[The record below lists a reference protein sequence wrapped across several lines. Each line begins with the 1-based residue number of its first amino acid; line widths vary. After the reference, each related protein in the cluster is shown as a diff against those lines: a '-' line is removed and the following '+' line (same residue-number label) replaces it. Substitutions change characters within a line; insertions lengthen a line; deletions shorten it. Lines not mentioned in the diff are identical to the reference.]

1 MAADQLIIFAK
12 NPVLGETKTRLA
24 KTIGHQNALK
34 VYLHLLEHTAKVCL
48 DVKVDRHIYYS
59 SFIENDDIFDDRS
72 FVKNVQ
78 IGDDL
83 GERMYN
89 AFKDLF
95 GQWAEK
101 VVIVGTDC
109 KELQADIIVEAYKKL
124 NESDVVIG
132 PANDGGYYL
141 LGMNTLYKELF
152 FNKVWSSENV
162 LLDTILDL
170 KKLNVKYELLPVLND
185 IDYKEDL
192 GDLERLLE

>member
-1 MAADQLIIFAK
+1 
-12 NPVLGETKTRLA
+12 
-24 KTIGHQNALK
+24 
-34 VYLHLLEHTAKVCL
+34 
-48 DVKVDRHIYYS
+48 
-59 SFIENDDIFDDRS
+59 
-72 FVKNVQ
+72 
-78 IGDDL
+78 
-83 GERMYN
+83 MYN

-109 KELQADIIVEAYKKL
+109 KELQPDIIVEAYKKL

-141 LGMNTLYKELF
+141 LGMNALYKELF

-170 KKLNVKYELLPVLND
+170 KKLNVKYKLLPVLND

>member
-48 DVKVDRHIYYS
+48 DVNVDRHIYYS

-109 KELQADIIVEAYKKL
+109 KELQPDIIVEAYKKL
-124 NESDVVIG
+124 NECDVVIG

>member
-48 DVKVDRHIYYS
+48 DVNVDRHIYYS

-78 IGDDL
+78 IGSDL

-124 NESDVVIG
+124 NVCDVVIG
-132 PANDGGYYL
+132 PANVGGYYL
-141 LGMNTLYKELF
+141 LGMNALYKELF